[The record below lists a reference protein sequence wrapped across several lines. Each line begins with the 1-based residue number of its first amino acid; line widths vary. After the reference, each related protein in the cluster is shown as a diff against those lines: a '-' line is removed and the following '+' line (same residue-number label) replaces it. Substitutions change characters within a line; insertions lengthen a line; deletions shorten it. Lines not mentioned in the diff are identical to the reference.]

1 MSNKHKN
8 KTLAAFL
15 SLILGSL
22 GAHRFY
28 LYGKRDP
35 IARLHFA
42 SLPISILL
50 SKLYFNLDPFITYA
64 PWILSLLTS
73 FAMCLVLGLKSDEK
87 WDAQFNATSSE
98 TSDTSWPLALIVV
111 TALACAAITL
121 LFILA
126 RGMDLLLT
134 GGAYG

>member
-1 MSNKHKN
+1 MSTKHKN

-15 SLILGSL
+15 SLVLGSF

-28 LYGKRDP
+28 LYGRRDP
-35 IARLHFA
+35 IANLHFA
-42 SLPISILL
+42 SLPISYLL
-50 SKLYFNLDPFITYA
+50 SKLYFNLDPFVTYA
-64 PWILSLLTS
+64 PWTISLFIG
-73 FAMCLVLGLKSDEK
+73 FATCLVLGLKSDEK
-87 WDAQFNATSSE
+87 WDAQFNADSGE

-111 TALACAAITL
+111 TAVACAAITL
-121 LFILA
+121 LFILS

>member
-1 MSNKHKN
+1 MISKHKN

-15 SLILGSL
+15 SLVLGSF

-35 IARLHFA
+35 IAHLHFA
-42 SLPISILL
+42 SLPISYLL
-50 SKLYFNLDPFITYA
+50 SKLYFNLDPFITFA
-64 PWILSLLTS
+64 PWTISLLMGFVT
-73 FAMCLVLGLKSDEK
+73 CLVLGLKSDEK
-87 WDAQFNATSSE
+87 WDARFNAASGE

-111 TALACAAITL
+111 TAVACAAITL
-121 LFILA
+121 LFMLS